1 MAWSRFSPDEL
12 ERRRKLS
19 IEALE
24 AIDAEKW
31 GEEYQEVCDSIYWKF
46 GPCCAGCD
54 HWSSYA
60 GLSGQC
66 TAASIVSGA
75 DVLRSMGITWSTYIA
90 KPGHPYTEAKHRCG
104 LFSDTFEWSTLEA
117 DYLRR
122 IGAMVGNQLK
132 PRPRP

>member
-1 MAWSRFSPDEL
+1 MGWSRFASEEI

-19 IEALE
+19 VAAMKEITEREWA
-24 AIDAEKW
+24 DS
-31 GEEYQEVCDSIYWKF
+31 YQETCDKLYWGF

-66 TAASIVSGA
+66 TAAPIMSGA
-75 DVLRSMGITWSTYIA
+75 DVLRSIGISWSTYIPE
-90 KPGHPYTEAKHRCG
+90 PGHPYTEAMHRCG
-104 LFSDTFEWSTLEA
+104 MFADTFDWSTLNA

-122 IGAMVGNQLK
+122 IGAMVGNELK

>member
-1 MAWSRFSPDEL
+1 MGWSRFSPEEL

-19 IEALE
+19 VAALG
-24 AIDAEKW
+24 AIDAERW
-31 GEEYQEVCDSIYWKF
+31 GEHYQEVCDGIYWKF

-54 HWSSYA
+54 HWASYA

-66 TAASIVSGA
+66 TAAAIMSGP
-75 DVLRSMGITWSTYIA
+75 DVMRSLGISWSSYIPE
-90 KPGHPYTEAKHRCG
+90 PGHPYTKAKHCCG
-104 LFSDTFEWSTLEA
+104 LFSDTFDWSTLED

-122 IGAMVGNQLK
+122 IGAMAGNSLK

>member
-1 MAWSRFSPDEL
+1 MGWSRFSPEEL
-12 ERRRKLS
+12 ERRRALS
-19 IEALE
+19 IAALKSLE
-24 AIDAEKW
+24 ADEWAER
-31 GEEYQEVCDSIYWKF
+31 YQETCDSIYWKF

-66 TAASIVSGA
+66 MASPILSGA
-75 DVLRSMGITWSTYIA
+75 DVMRSLGVTWCSYTPE
-90 KPGHPYTEAKHRCG
+90 PGHPYTEAKHRCG
-104 LFSDTFEWSTLEA
+104 LFSDTFDWSTLEA

-122 IGAMVGNQLK
+122 IGAMVGSTVR